1 MLSHLTV
8 FIYVL
13 FLYGLSLLI
22 LSLLQ
27 GLKETLVGWVLQD
40 LQVPLAT
47 LADKAFQD
55 QKVWYHFWLQLKF
68 LKQFQFHKQNNFI
81 KSFVERNIIVICAP
95 AGDDGVSG
103 RPGSPGF
110 PGSKGDKGDPG
121 IPGPPGLGPPTSLLK
136 GQKGEGGVPGESNML
151 AATFM

>member
-1 MLSHLTV
+1 MGAPGPAGSSGNPGRQGFPGPKGL
-8 FIYVL
+8 IP
-13 FLYGLSLLI
+13 FLASAQI
-22 LSLLQ
+22 S
-27 GLKETLVGWVLQD
+27 KT
-40 LQVPLAT
+40 
-47 LADKAFQD
+47 
-55 QKVWYHFWLQLKF
+55 
-68 LKQFQFHKQNNFI
+68 FQFHKQNNFI